1 MNEDNVQ
8 DETLRDGTAESSG
21 SDSADNIPDN
31 NDSETSAVDSE
42 VLSGVVEVDPVTV
55 EEPNTKDISFN
66 VAFLFV
72 VSMIVGLLIFSNLSR
87 KWHS

>member
-1 MNEDNVQ
+1 MNEDNEQ
-8 DETLRDGTAESSG
+8 NETLRDGTAESSG

-31 NDSETSAVDSE
+31 NDSETSTVDE

-72 VSMIVGLLIFSNLSR
+72 ASMIVGLLIFSSLSR

>member
-31 NDSETSAVDSE
+31 NDSETSTVDE

-72 VSMIVGLLIFSNLSR
+72 VSMIVGLLIFSSLSK

>member
-31 NDSETSAVDSE
+31 NDSETAPVDE

-55 EEPNTKDISFN
+55 EPNTNDISWN

>member
-1 MNEDNVQ
+1 MNEDNEQ
-8 DETLRDGTAESSG
+8 NETLRDGTAESSG
-21 SDSADNIPDN
+21 SDSSDNIPDN
-31 NDSETSAVDSE
+31 NDSETSTVDE

-72 VSMIVGLLIFSNLSR
+72 VSMIVGLLIFSSLSR

>member
-31 NDSETSAVDSE
+31 NDPEADVLTSE
-42 VLSGVVEVDPVTV
+42 VVEVDPVI
-55 EEPNTKDISFN
+55 EESKTNDISFN

-72 VSMIVGLLIFSNLSR
+72 ASMIVGLLIFSSLSR

>member
-8 DETLRDGTAESSG
+8 DETLLDGTAESSG

-55 EEPNTKDISFN
+55 EESNTNDISFN

-72 VSMIVGLLIFSNLSR
+72 ASMIVGLLIFSNLSR

>member
-55 EEPNTKDISFN
+55 EESNTNDISWN

-72 VSMIVGLLIFSNLSR
+72 VSMIVGLLIFSSLSR

>member
-21 SDSADNIPDN
+21 SDSSDNIPDN
-31 NDSETSAVDSE
+31 NDSEASAVDE

-72 VSMIVGLLIFSNLSR
+72 VSMIVGLLIFSSLSR

>member
-8 DETLRDGTAESSG
+8 DATLRDGTAESSG

-31 NDSETSAVDSE
+31 NDSETAPVDSE

-55 EEPNTKDISFN
+55 EESNTNDISWN

-72 VSMIVGLLIFSNLSR
+72 VSMIVGLLIFSSLSR

>member
-8 DETLRDGTAESSG
+8 DETLQDGTAESSG
-21 SDSADNIPDN
+21 SDSSDNIPDN
-31 NDSETSAVDSE
+31 NDSETSTVDE

-55 EEPNTKDISFN
+55 EEPNTKDISWN

-72 VSMIVGLLIFSNLSR
+72 VSMIVGLLIFSSLSR

>member
-31 NDSETSAVDSE
+31 NDSEASAVDE

-55 EEPNTKDISFN
+55 EEPNTKDISWN

>member
-31 NDSETSAVDSE
+31 NDSETSAVDE

-72 VSMIVGLLIFSNLSR
+72 VSMIVGLLIFSSLSR

>member
-1 MNEDNVQ
+1 MNEDNEQ
-8 DETLRDGTAESSG
+8 NETLRDGTAESSG

-31 NDSETSAVDSE
+31 NDSETSAVDE

-55 EEPNTKDISFN
+55 EESNTNDISWN

-72 VSMIVGLLIFSNLSR
+72 VSMIVGLLIFSSLSR

>member
-21 SDSADNIPDN
+21 SDSSDNIPDN
-31 NDSETSAVDSE
+31 NDSETAPVDSE

-55 EEPNTKDISFN
+55 EPNTNDISWN

-72 VSMIVGLLIFSNLSR
+72 VSMIVGLLIFSSLSR

>member
-31 NDSETSAVDSE
+31 NDSETSTVDE

-72 VSMIVGLLIFSNLSR
+72 VSMIVGLLIFSSLSR

>member
-31 NDSETSAVDSE
+31 NDSETSTVDE

-55 EEPNTKDISFN
+55 DEPNTKDISFN

-72 VSMIVGLLIFSNLSR
+72 VSMIVGLLIFSSLSR

>member
-21 SDSADNIPDN
+21 SDSSDNIPDN
-31 NDSETSAVDSE
+31 NDSETSTVDE

-55 EEPNTKDISFN
+55 EEHNTKDISWN
-66 VAFLFV
+66 VAFFLV
-72 VSMIVGLLIFSNLSR
+72 VSMILGLLIFSSLSR

>member
-21 SDSADNIPDN
+21 SDSSDNIPDN
-31 NDSETSAVDSE
+31 NDSETSTVDE

-55 EEPNTKDISFN
+55 DEPNTKDISFN

-72 VSMIVGLLIFSNLSR
+72 VSMIVGLLIFSSLSR

>member
-31 NDSETSAVDSE
+31 NDSEASAVDE
-42 VLSGVVEVDPVTV
+42 VLSGVVEVDPVI
-55 EEPNTKDISFN
+55 EESNTNDISFN

-72 VSMIVGLLIFSNLSR
+72 ASMIVGLLIFSNLSR